1 MRLFTIVPSLLL
13 STTFVSANALGFHA
27 QTSNSLLDQ
36 VRTVQSPAKQV
47 DQAVAPEPKF
57 VEVQP
62 GDSLTKLAT
71 ENSTTFSR
79 LYDANTQIQSPDL
92 IHPGDKIRIP
102 RSDEQLVSRSLPAK
116 APTVVVAKKTATT
129 AKPRQAVV
137 YNGDPSVWDQL
148 ARCEAGGNWAINTG
162 NGYYGGL
169 QFNSGTWLGNG
180 GGEFAPRADLAS
192 REQQINI
199 AERVRAARGF
209 SPWPACSAKLGL
221 L

>member
-1 MRLFTIVPSLLL
+1 
-13 STTFVSANALGFHA
+13 
-27 QTSNSLLDQ
+27 
-36 VRTVQSPAKQV
+36 
-47 DQAVAPEPKF
+47 
-57 VEVQP
+57 
-62 GDSLTKLAT
+62 
-71 ENSTTFSR
+71 
-79 LYDANTQIQSPDL
+79 
-92 IHPGDKIRIP
+92 
-102 RSDEQLVSRSLPAK
+102 
-116 APTVVVAKKTATT
+116 VVVAKKTAST
-129 AKPRQAVV
+129 AKPKQAVV
-137 YNGDPSVWDQL
+137 YNGDASVWDQL